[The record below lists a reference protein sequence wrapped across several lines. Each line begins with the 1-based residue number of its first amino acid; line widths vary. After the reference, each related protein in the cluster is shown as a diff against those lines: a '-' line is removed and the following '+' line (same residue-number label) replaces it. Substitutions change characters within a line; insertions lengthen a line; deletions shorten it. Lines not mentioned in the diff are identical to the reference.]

1 MWVWFWTQPVPAV
14 QCPDGWTGGCG
25 LPGEALCKHRTLRS
39 PSGGTCCGRKKG
51 VQKHGKYR
59 ARPAQRV
66 INPTLSSISHT
77 PPVRPFD
84 DACVALSGFV
94 SLLVF
99 LGSPP
104 NCVFHLWERKNKL
117 RSHKQNHFHAY
128 WQAWHARCFT
138 QTTSYTFSYTDKL
151 HCIPSVWAWS
161 APLHPTFLHPQI
173 HLHSTAGQ
181 TAYKDRI
188 IKIQIDMLVEL
199 HRWFLFI
206 QTQKHFRLQRK
217 FKAVSVNFHCS
228 WFWRHLWTEA
238 AWAPPSPVIKILST
252 FVLEMQHIFIYFS
265 FF

>member
-1 MWVWFWTQPVPAV
+1 MFYT
-14 QCPDGWTGGCG
+14 DN
-25 LPGEALCKHRTLRS
+25 LIH
-39 PSGGTCCGRKKG
+39 
-51 VQKHGKYR
+51 
-59 ARPAQRV
+59 
-66 INPTLSSISHT
+66 
-77 PPVRPFD
+77 
-84 DACVALSGFV
+84 
-94 SLLVF
+94 LL
-99 LGSPP
+99 L
-104 NCVFHLWERKNKL
+104 
-117 RSHKQNHFHAY
+117 
-128 WQAWHARCFT
+128 
-138 QTTSYTFSYTDKL
+138 TDKL

-228 WFWRHLWTEA
+228 CFWRHLWTEA

-252 FVLEMQHIFIYFS
+252 FVLEMQHIFICFS
-265 FF
+265 FFLTQVDSRIMRYCNHVWLCKINYYYYQSVCLIDYFPIARIWVCLSVLCFPRVSWPLS